1 MSTACRN
8 SRITSRLH
16 AMAIPLCLLAL
27 MLCIAFSAAQLGLP
41 GRASA
46 DERTTPAFAPIV
58 KDAKANAANLVL
70 IVEFSDSPAESF
82 YDKSYTTAA
91 FSTNFEYLMADI
103 NSEASTFM
111 PRTYRSYMQTISK
124 GKFNIASY
132 FPQAYADGTHLRI
145 RVSMSSQDYMRNN
158 ADSALMSQAIGQ
170 LMIARPDLDASV
182 FDADNDGYVD
192 NVLIIAD
199 LPQGTEITAHAN
211 TGAGPITVGS
221 GSTARTA
228 NALTALNGGGT
239 AVDRFDSSVAV
250 HERMHTLGAADYYRN
265 SSYGA
270 EGNPVENWDVMA
282 KGALYSWPLAYT
294 RERVGWTSVPEMQ
307 VGADGIS
314 LSLYAPAES
323 DDKLG
328 SKPQAIKIKSPL
340 STSEYFVIEYR
351 KKGSKTFD
359 YDRYIGA
366 SGLIVY
372 RVNEQ
377 YANRGN
383 LYGDDFVYV
392 FRPGETSLT
401 ASAGDISRAPIC
413 AGSYTTQGSLTLNSS
428 IGSLDPNA
436 GITNGAICYSNGTNS
451 GLLIT
456 ATSQT
461 DSSITVT
468 VKMSSEATDKLWS
481 SVANPDGST
490 PLTGINSPAT
500 RIATDGKNLYV
511 LAEDRHASS
520 ANWAVYKHDG
530 ANWSK
535 LGTNSKD
542 LKYIDLAW
550 FNGSLYAAGING
562 SSIELKRF
570 NGSSWVTCASIP
582 NASIYPEPRLS
593 IVGSK
598 LYVLAYAANALRVYT
613 FSGSALSPYGN
624 SVPVGAPTNPILV
637 DLAGTPAVVA
647 GDTSQ
652 STWKTSLYKLENV
665 NWKETRLVSNSAAS
679 IASSVRL
686 GNKSFVYIHANGEA
700 RLFEFDA
707 TGALVGNSVIG
718 EARDGGSGG
727 SLTADGTHL
736 YLSIGAGNSGTI
748 SYKLANGSAAHISQV
763 GGTVYSSSF
772 DVQNCVANS
781 KIYAAIADVYSSTIA
796 VRSHD
801 IEASSTPTPDP
812 PVSKQNIANATVSSI
827 PAQTYTGRAI
837 TPQPVVTLG
846 TKKLVAG
853 TDYTITYANNVNV
866 GTATITIKGMGN
878 YAGTK
883 TARFTIVKAQDPT
896 PTPDPKPDPTPTPDP
911 DPTPTPKPDP
921 TPTPTPDPTPTP
933 KPDPTP
939 TPDPT
944 PEPTPTPDPDPTT
957 PEIATT
963 VMHRLYNPNSG
974 EHFYT
979 ASEVERDHLV
989 GVGWNYEG
997 AGWTAPSQ
1005 SDTPVYRLYNANA
1018 GDHHYTTSVVERDH
1032 LVSVGWN
1039 DEGIGWYSDDSQRV
1053 PLFRQYNPNAIAGSH
1068 NYTTSKEETDM
1079 LIGIGWHDEGIG
1091 WYGV

>member
-1 MSTACRN
+1 MSTVRRD

-16 AMAIPLCLLAL
+16 AMVIPFCLLAL
-27 MLCIAFSAAQLGLP
+27 TFCIAFGVAQPGLP
-41 GRASA
+41 EHAYA
-46 DERTTPAFAPIV
+46 DEKTTPTFAPIV
-58 KDAKANAANLVL
+58 KDARANAANLVL
-70 IVEFSDSPAESF
+70 VVEFSDSPTESF

-170 LMIARPDLDASV
+170 LMIARPDLDASI
-182 FDADNDGYVD
+182 FDANNDGYVD
-192 NVLIIAD
+192 NVLVIAD
-199 LPQGTEITAHAN
+199 LPQDAEITAHAN
-211 TGAGPITVGS
+211 TGAGPIIVGS
-221 GSTARTA
+221 GATARTA
-228 NALTALNGGGT
+228 NTLTALNGGGT
-239 AVDRFDSSVAV
+239 IVDRFDSSVAV

-307 VGADGIS
+307 VGTDGIS
-314 LSLYAPAES
+314 LTLYAPAES

-328 SKPQAIKIKSPL
+328 SKPQAVKIKSPL

-351 KKGSKTFD
+351 KKGNKTFD

-372 RVNEQ
+372 RVNEE

-383 LYGDDFVYV
+383 LYGDDFVYI
-392 FRPGETSLT
+392 FRPGETGLT

-413 AGSYTTQGSLTLNSS
+413 ADPYTTQGSLALNSS

-436 GITNGAICYSNGTNS
+436 GITDGAICYSSGTNS

-461 DSSITVT
+461 DNSITVT
-468 VKMSSEATDKLWS
+468 VKMSSETTDKLWS
-481 SVANPDGST
+481 SVTNPDGST
-490 PLTGINSPAT
+490 PLTGIISPAT
-500 RIATDGKNLYV
+500 RITTDGKNLYV
-511 LAEDRHASS
+511 LAEDRHASTTS
-520 ANWAVYKHDG
+520 WAIYKHDG
-530 ANWSK
+530 TSWSK
-535 LGTNSKD
+535 LGANSND
-542 LKYIDLAW
+542 LEYVDLAW
-550 FNGSLYAAGING
+550 FNSSLYATGING
-562 SSIELKRF
+562 SSLELKRF
-570 NGSSWVTCASIP
+570 NGSSWTTCASIP
-582 NASIYPEPRLS
+582 NASVYPEPRLS
-593 IVGSK
+593 VVGGK

-613 FSGSALSPYGN
+613 FSGTALSPYGN
-624 SVPVGAPTNPILV
+624 NVPVGAPTNPVLV

-652 STWKTSLYKLENV
+652 STWKTSLYKFENA
-665 NWKETRLVSNSAAS
+665 NWKETRLISNSAAS
-679 IASSVRL
+679 IASSARL
-686 GNKSFVYIHANGEA
+686 ENRSFVYTHANGEA

-718 EARDGGSGG
+718 QAKDGSSGG
-727 SLTADGTHL
+727 SLTTDGTHL
-736 YLSIGAGNSGTI
+736 YLSIGAGTSGTI
-748 SYKLANGSAAHISQV
+748 SYKLANGSAVHVSQV
-763 GGTVYSSSF
+763 GGTVYSNSF
-772 DVQNCVANS
+772 DVQSCVAGN
-781 KIYAAIADVYSSTIA
+781 KIYAAIADVYSSTSA

-801 IEASSTPTPDP
+801 IETTSTPTPDP
-812 PVSKQNIANATVSSI
+812 PVSKQDIANATVSSI
-827 PAQTYTGRAI
+827 PAQTYTGKAI

-846 TKKLVAG
+846 AKKLIAG
-853 TDYTITYANNVNV
+853 TDYTISYANNVNV
-866 GTATITIKGMGN
+866 GTATITIKGIGN

-883 TARFTIVKAQDPT
+883 TARFAIVKAQDPT
-896 PTPDPKPDPTPTPDP
+896 PTPD
-911 DPTPTPKPDP
+911 PKPDP

-939 TPDPT
+939 TPDPDPT
-944 PEPTPTPDPDPTT
+944 PNPTPDPTPSPEPAT
-957 PEIATT
+957 PEVATT

-979 ASEVERDHLV
+979 ASEVERNHLV
-989 GVGWNYEG
+989 SVGWNYEG
-997 AGWTAPSQ
+997 AGWTAPTQ
-1005 SDTPVYRLYNANA
+1005 SNTPVYRLYNANA
-1018 GDHHYTTSVVERDH
+1018 GDHHYTTSVIERDH

-1039 DEGIGWYSDDSQRV
+1039 DEGVGWYSDDFQRV